1 MTPGGALQTVKA
13 RSDAW
18 KAKAV
23 ADLLRSEASESL
35 TGETAGL
42 SAAELRERVLALSA
56 ELTRRSKYE
65 AVHLLEMAQE
75 HDALWETQFAEFAAA
90 KEEEARAAAAAA
102 AAEELAATKR
112 TLEEDYREEVDKAR
126 RALEETITAQANAQ
140 LRAVS
145 RGLFERVGKETEDRL
160 ATITGLRA
168 RVGALN
174 ELLDNRQAYERAST
188 RVHRIELAALALVS
202 ALERT
207 QPATQEVAALR
218 VAGAGDP
225 VIEKAV
231 ALLPSEAHT
240 TRGIPPVS
248 ELQVRYALG
257 VAKAARIAAFTPTE
271 GGMAGQIVGEAAA
284 RLPKSLRSILAEAT
298 GEDHAE
304 EAAEV
309 ETAAAAARPAAAAP
323 ASGPASP
330 FSRIVGPI
338 AQSEVAKSIKESIRG
353 DSGLKV
359 AVTPPAIVEKALAK
373 REAAKANVTAIRA
386 SRAEARSEHQ
396 RVTDAL
402 DYVEELVASGELEEA
417 LAYLSQLTSVSG
429 FVRESVTDW
438 VKDAELRVAAD
449 RATRLAVARAAV
461 LAAALY

>member
-1 MTPGGALQTVKA
+1 MLFLQ
-13 RSDAW
+13 
-18 KAKAV
+18 
-23 ADLLRSEASESL
+23 
-35 TGETAGL
+35 
-42 SAAELRERVLALSA
+42 
-56 ELTRRSKYE
+56 
-65 AVHLLEMAQE
+65 
-75 HDALWETQFAEFAAA
+75 
-90 KEEEARAAAAAA
+90 
-102 AAEELAATKR
+102 
-112 TLEEDYREEVDKAR
+112 
-126 RALEETITAQANAQ
+126 
-140 LRAVS
+140 
-145 RGLFERVGKETEDRL
+145 
-160 ATITGLRA
+160 TITGLRA

-309 ETAAAAARPAAAAP
+309 ETAAAAAAP

-330 FSRIVGPI
+330 FSRIIGPI

-417 LAYLSQLTSVSG
+417 LAFLSQLTSVSG